1 MRAHVGPL
9 LAVALGVV
17 GARCRE
23 APITAPRP
31 ITSLPRALDAGE
43 SGLIGADN
51 RFAFKLFGE
60 IARQASPDSNLFI
73 SPLSAA
79 MALGMAYNGAA
90 GTTEQEMQRALELAG
105 VTLDDVNQSYRSL
118 IALLRGLDPGVAFT
132 LANSVWYRQGFAI
145 APDFLAA
152 THTYFDARVAGLDF
166 SSPSAAPTINAW
178 VSEQTR
184 GKIPA
189 IVPDPVPDSVVAY
202 LINAIYFKGDWTM
215 QFDRARTKPGPFRLA
230 SGATASVPMMTH
242 GRAVTVGYL
251 VDHDVTLA
259 DLPYGGGAFTM
270 TIALPRDPA
279 GITSLVAGL
288 TGEQWSRWTAAL
300 DSASREVY
308 LPKFT
313 LTYDLTMNDVLKAL
327 GMPSA
332 FCGPWHTD
340 LTRLDPLGRVCITEV
355 KHKTFVD
362 VNEQGTEA
370 AAATSVEIGLT
381 SLPPSFVVDHPFVFA
396 IRERLSGTILF
407 LGRVMN
413 AAAVSGP

>member
-1 MRAHVGPL
+1 
-9 LAVALGVV
+9 
-17 GARCRE
+17 
-23 APITAPRP
+23 
-31 ITSLPRALDAGE
+31 
-43 SGLIGADN
+43 
-51 RFAFKLFGE
+51 
-60 IARQASPDSNLFI
+60 
-73 SPLSAA
+73 
-79 MALGMAYNGAA
+79 
-90 GTTEQEMQRALELAG
+90 
-105 VTLDDVNQSYRSL
+105 
-118 IALLRGLDPGVAFT
+118 
-132 LANSVWYRQGFAI
+132 
-145 APDFLAA
+145 
-152 THTYFDARVAGLDF
+152 
-166 SSPSAAPTINAW
+166 
-178 VSEQTR
+178 
-184 GKIPA
+184 
-189 IVPDPVPDSVVAY
+189 
-202 LINAIYFKGDWTM
+202 
-215 QFDRARTKPGPFRLA
+215 
-230 SGATASVPMMTH
+230 
-242 GRAVTVGYL
+242 
-251 VDHDVTLA
+251 
-259 DLPYGGGAFTM
+259 M